1 MASKPPES
9 RKEAWNRF
17 FLTALGKDQP
27 RPHHTLTLGFS
38 PPGLRDNKCL
48 LLKPLS
54 LWHLVTQPL
63 RTNTMLHEPCQAN
76 ATATPS
82 GRSASSPGPARSGC
96 SQLSI
101 QEAEA
106 PRQLRFYEAFRRC
119 RVVSGLLV
127 MSPPLPALDCEPHED
142 KRSSV
147 LSSAGSWNLQCLAHG
162 THKQLRSIPLMII
175 QQGF

>member
-27 RPHHTLTLGFS
+27 CPHHTLTLGFS
-38 PPGLRDNKCL
+38 PPGLRDNKRL

-54 LWHLVTQPL
+54 LWHLVMQPL

-82 GRSASSPGPARSGC
+82 GCSASSLGPARSGC
-96 SQLSI
+96 SQLST

-106 PRQLRFYEAFRRC
+106 PRQLRFYEAFGRC

-127 MSPPLPALDCEPHED
+127 MSPASCTRLRAPRRQTLVCLVLCWVLEPTVPGTWD
-142 KRSSV
+142 KQTLVESTNNSYGQF
-147 LSSAGSWNLQCLAHG
+147 L
-162 THKQLRSIPLMII
+162 
-175 QQGF
+175 